1 MEVVALFLMQEQQQV
16 LWSTAME
23 AMVPTAMIPMVDPE
37 LYGNVAVEEADVAL
51 ADGYYTLPTKPG
63 NYQNMF
69 WLLSINLG
77 NAQIA

>member
-1 MEVVALFLMQEQQQV
+1 
-16 LWSTAME
+16 ME

-51 ADGYYTLPTKPG
+51 AAATKPG

-69 WLLSINLG
+69 
-77 NAQIA
+77 

>member
-1 MEVVALFLMQEQQQV
+1 
-16 LWSTAME
+16 ME

-37 LYGNVAVEEADVAL
+37 LYGNVADVAL

-69 WLLSINLG
+69 
-77 NAQIA
+77 